1 MIIKAFTFGL
11 SITVIS
17 WTAGMLLTVFL
28 RNTAYYKR
36 SSLNF
41 IKSGALNKAIGLGV
55 FKWIVKNTFF
65 KYLNQKLQLKGST
78 GISRLQELRNEMTF
92 SEISHLIGFVFV
104 AVFAVIKLMDGLY
117 LHAAAG
123 MLMNIPLNL
132 YPSLLQQ
139 QNKRQI
145 DNMVRRYSRG
155 IPPGP

>member
-11 SITVIS
+11 SINIIS
-17 WTAGMLLTVFL
+17 WMAGMLLTAFL

-41 IKSGALNKAIGLGV
+41 IKSEALNKAIGLGA

-65 KYLNQKLQLKGST
+65 KYLNQKLQLKGS
-78 GISRLQELRNEMTF
+78 GSISRLQELRNEMTF
-92 SEISHLIGFVFV
+92 SEISHLVGFVFV
-104 AVFAVIKLMDGLY
+104 MVFAALKLAEGLY
-117 LHAAAG
+117 LHAVAG

-145 DNMVRRYSRG
+145 DKMIRRYR
-155 IPPGP
+155 